1 METLKLLIDK
11 LSQYNFLTNILPGT
25 VLCIVLKYLVG
36 YEMFISEDWY
46 LMGIVFYFVGMVNNR
61 FSSLVVEPILKGIHF
76 VDFAPYK
83 DFVSAE
89 KKDAKVTTLSM
100 ENNVFRSYVS
110 VFVLSLL
117 AYGYK
122 YGLNAVCPCQ
132 MSQELLLIILLLV
145 LFAFSY
151 RKQTTY
157 VRKRV
162 EANMPKDEAKATEQK
177 SE

>member
-1 METLKLLIDK
+1 MEKIRLLIDK

-36 YEMFISEDWY
+36 YELFISEDWY

-61 FSSLVVEPILKGIHF
+61 FSSLVVEPILKCTHF
-76 VDFAPYK
+76 VNSAPYK
-83 DFVSAE
+83 DFVNAE
-89 KKDAKVTTLSM
+89 RKDTKVTTLSM

-122 YGLNAVCPCQ
+122 YGFNTICPCQ
-132 MSQELLLIILLLV
+132 MNKELLLIILLLL

-151 RKQTTY
+151 RKQTKY
-157 VRKRV
+157 VRERV
-162 EANMPKDEAKATEQK
+162 ETNKTKEDAKSTERK
-177 SE
+177 GE

>member
-1 METLKLLIDK
+1 METFRLLIDK

-25 VLCIVLKYLVG
+25 VLCIVLKFLIG
-36 YEMFISEDWY
+36 YEVFVSEDWY

-61 FSSLVVEPILKGIHF
+61 FSSLVIEPILKCTHF
-76 VDFAPYK
+76 VNFAPYK
-83 DFVSAE
+83 DYVSAE

-110 VFVLSLL
+110 VFVLSLF

-122 YGLNAVCPCQ
+122 HGFNAFFPYQ
-132 MSQELLLIILLLV
+132 LSQELLLIILLLV

-151 RKQTTY
+151 RKQTKY
-157 VRKRV
+157 VKNRV
-162 EANMPKDEAKATEQK
+162 EANMSKEETKATEQK